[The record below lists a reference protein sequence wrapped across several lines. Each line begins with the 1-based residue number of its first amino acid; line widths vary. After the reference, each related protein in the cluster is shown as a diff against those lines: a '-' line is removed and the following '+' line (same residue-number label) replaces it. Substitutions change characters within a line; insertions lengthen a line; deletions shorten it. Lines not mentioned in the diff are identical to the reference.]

1 MGKVGSMTNLDRV
14 NNLKS
19 LTMDDL
25 LDLEGEMWE
34 ANEDIKAGLM
44 IVRDEIMDRVREMKK
59 KGLYIDSEVWER
71 VRNFR
76 GLTRS

>member
-1 MGKVGSMTNLDRV
+1 MTNLDRV
-14 NNLKS
+14 ANLKELS
-19 LTMDDL
+19 MDDL

>member
-1 MGKVGSMTNLDRV
+1 MTNLDRV
-14 NNLKS
+14 ANLKELS
-19 LTMDDL
+19 MDDL

-44 IVRDEIMDRVREMKK
+44 IVRDEIMDRVRGMKK

-76 GLTRS
+76 GLTRRI